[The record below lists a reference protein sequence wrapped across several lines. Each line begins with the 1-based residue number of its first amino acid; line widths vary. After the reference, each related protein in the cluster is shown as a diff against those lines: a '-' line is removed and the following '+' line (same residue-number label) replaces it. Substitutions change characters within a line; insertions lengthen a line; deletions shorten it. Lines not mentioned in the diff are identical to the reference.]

1 MPRPG
6 QVAVDLRSI
15 CRLPRPRR
23 ESCAA
28 PAALPTS
35 GSCSESRARWRSSL
49 RPAAPRGAPAPSP
62 DPVRHSESRS
72 LAASMLRRPDRL
84 PQVLAVHCRG
94 RLGPS
99 FSSLSPSPPKRSC
112 GWPRLLGRDG
122 PTRFPTRV
130 LRDPALITGIVR
142 PCEDLVAFVVPKTM
156 HTNRRLRLCL
166 VLSFWSL
173 QAVTLVTHSSHCIY
187 SPSSAE
193 ASFHVPEP
201 WPLAWIPQNLRPLI
215 EVFAAP
221 QPPPRGLKS
230 SLRSTDMLMR

>member
-1 MPRPG
+1 M
-6 QVAVDLRSI
+6 
-15 CRLPRPRR
+15 
-23 ESCAA
+23 
-28 PAALPTS
+28 ALLFKFE
-35 GSCSESRARWRSSL
+35 SESSEAQL
-49 RPAAPRGAPAPSP
+49 RMAPAPVS
-62 DPVRHSESRS
+62 
-72 LAASMLRRPDRL
+72 RRPHAL
-84 PQVLAVHCRG
+84 PA
-94 RLGPS
+94 
-99 FSSLSPSPPKRSC
+99 
-112 GWPRLLGRDG
+112 
-122 PTRFPTRV
+122 RV
-130 LRDPALITGIVR
+130 LRDPALITGVVR
-142 PCEDLVAFVVPKTM
+142 PCVDLVAFVVPKTM